1 MRITESQLR
10 KIVRQEAGR
19 LVNRNLRENLDDAA
33 PAGDPASFVKGKMK
47 EIENLFVG
55 GYDPDDAMSEAEMI
69 IEDLCFDLN
78 NMMHDWLVDYL
89 RDEEMVQAEFAN
101 DLADDR

>member
-10 KIVRQEAGR
+10 QIVRQEAAR
-19 LVNRNLRENLDDAA
+19 LVNRNLRESMYTSASDK
-33 PAGDPASFVKGKMK
+33 DPAAYVKEKMK

-55 GYDPDDAMSEAEMI
+55 GYDPDDAMSDAEQI
-69 IEDLCFDLN
+69 IEEVCFDLN
-78 NMMHDWLVDYL
+78 EMLHSWLMDYL
-89 RDEEMVQAEFAN
+89 KDEEMAQAEFAN

>member
-1 MRITESQLR
+1 MRITEAHLR

-19 LVNRNLRENLDDAA
+19 LVNRNLRENLDDTA

-78 NMMHDWLVDYL
+78 NMMHEWLMDYL
-89 RDEEMVQAEFAN
+89 KDEEMVRAEFAN

>member
-19 LVNRNLRENLDDAA
+19 LVNRNLREGMYASASDS
-33 PAGDPASFVKGKMK
+33 DPAAYVKEKMDEMK
-47 EIENLFVG
+47 QLFMG
-55 GYDPDDAMSEAEMI
+55 GYDPDDAMDSAEAMI
-69 IEDLCFDLN
+69 EEVCFDMNEILRS
-78 NMMHDWLVDYL
+78 WLMDYL
-89 RDEEMVQAEFAN
+89 KDEEMVQAEFAN

>member
-19 LVNRNLRENLDDAA
+19 LVNRNLRENLEGDVVD
-33 PAGDPASFVKGKMK
+33 GDPASFVKGKMK

-55 GYDPDDAMSEAEMI
+55 GYDPDDAMSDAEMI

-78 NMMHDWLVDYL
+78 NMMHDWLMDYL
-89 RDEEMVQAEFAN
+89 KDEEMVRAEFAN

>member
-19 LVNRNLRENLDDAA
+19 LVNRNLRENLDGAV
-33 PAGDPASFVKGKMK
+33 PGGDPASFVKEKMK
-47 EIENLFVG
+47 EIEGLFVG
-55 GYDPDDAMSEAEMI
+55 GYDPDDAMSDAEMI

-78 NMMHDWLVDYL
+78 NMMHDWLMDYL
-89 RDEEMVQAEFAN
+89 KDDQAARAEYDRDMM
-101 DLADDR
+101 DDR